1 LLHLPHGKVVLVAL
15 ALSVKHCTCFSQSV
29 VPIRMRVPLTRSTQ
43 MASMN
48 GGSNPRGVEPTNDV
62 TASTSAPGDKS
73 DDDGPDLEADFKA
86 GIDFG
91 KKIRSRFLSPQ
102 IDDPGLPFADSL
114 VCVCGSLFVAAI
126 ALKGGI
132 PFPGWLA
139 PLPGVP
145 VDGYRGLPYILPAF
159 SHGTGL
165 AFCWLLGAL
174 AASAFEAE
182 AYMGSWQ
189 EALSRTWRGGA
200 FATGLLLLAT
210 Q

>member
-1 LLHLPHGKVVLVAL
+1 MSVSVPRLKPRQVTVMHGEAEDEPDDDAL
-15 ALSVKHCTCFSQSV
+15 ANGS
-29 VPIRMRVPLTRSTQ
+29 
-43 MASMN
+43 ASREKRE
-48 GGSNPRGVEPTNDV
+48 GDGS
-62 TASTSAPGDKS
+62 
-73 DDDGPDLEADFKA
+73 LESDFKA
-86 GIDFG
+86 GVDFG
-91 KKIRSRFLSPQ
+91 KKIRSRFLTPR

-114 VCVCGSLFVAAI
+114 VCICGSLFVAGI

-132 PFPGWLA
+132 PFPGWLT

-165 AFCWLLGAL
+165 AICWLLGAL

-200 FATGLLLLAT
+200 FATGLLLFAT